1 MLGYLKTHDKNSL
14 KLYDIDRILAIAL
27 SIGTTY
33 DETKRLFDIY
43 CGFNLDGEN
52 NIAKKI
58 RGIIYW
64 SLSNKKM
71 DGDDKKEIVQKYF
84 DKSTY
89 YKYKI
94 WKESEV

>member
-52 NIAKKI
+52 NIAKIFFIFPRCVERNACDGIYDLTISSRQLNKI
-58 RGIIYW
+58 RRKKRW
-64 SLSNKKM
+64 S
-71 DGDDKKEIVQKYF
+71 
-84 DKSTY
+84 
-89 YKYKI
+89 
-94 WKESEV
+94 